1 MQSAGFILWDL
12 KRSFMSWWWVS
23 PKHPTWLQLAVW
35 TGALKVEVLV
45 VEVTRWEEARRVVVD
60 LRMDVDVE
68 TAWLHE
74 LEVWTEEEGRSKD
87 TEADVDVETACF
99 CELEAWTEE
108 EGRSKDT
115 KVDVDLEVDVERS
128 V

>member
-1 MQSAGFILWDL
+1 
-12 KRSFMSWWWVS
+12 
-23 PKHPTWLQLAVW
+23 
-35 TGALKVEVLV
+35 
-45 VEVTRWEEARRVVVD
+45 
-60 LRMDVDVE
+60 MDVDVE

-74 LEVWTEEEGRSKD
+74 LELWTEEEGRSKD